1 MWPVCGRDDDG
12 VRDGDDVDAVVD
24 DDLKLMQ
31 SVQLVLE
38 IMLIMLMVVVTALRE
53 VLVMVVG
60 G

>member
-12 VRDGDDVDAVVD
+12 VGDGDDVDAVVD

-38 IMLIMLMVVVTALRE
+38 IMLIMLMVVVTALWE

>member
-1 MWPVCGRDDDG
+1 M
-12 VRDGDDVDAVVD
+12 DAVVD
-24 DDLKLMQ
+24 HDLKLMQ

>member
-1 MWPVCGRDDDG
+1 M
-12 VRDGDDVDAVVD
+12 VVD
-24 DDLKLMQ
+24 DELKLMQ

>member
-1 MWPVCGRDDDG
+1 MV
-12 VRDGDDVDAVVD
+12 AD

>member
-1 MWPVCGRDDDG
+1 MS
-12 VRDGDDVDAVVD
+12 DDVDAVVD
-24 DDLKLMQ
+24 HDLKLMQ

>member
-1 MWPVCGRDDDG
+1 M
-12 VRDGDDVDAVVD
+12 DAVAD
-24 DDLKLMQ
+24 HDLKLMQ

>member
-12 VRDGDDVDAVVD
+12 VGDGDDVDAVVD

>member
-12 VRDGDDVDAVVD
+12 VGDGDDVDAVVD
-24 DDLKLMQ
+24 HDLKVMQ

>member
-1 MWPVCGRDDDG
+1 M
-12 VRDGDDVDAVVD
+12 DAVVD

>member
-1 MWPVCGRDDDG
+1 M
-12 VRDGDDVDAVVD
+12 DAVVD

-53 VLVMVVG
+53 VLAMVVG